1 MKKRILSAVLA
12 CAATMTFTTGAFAE
26 DAVTT
31 ADDENIVA
39 TVDDDASANDATEDD
54 ATSDTP
60 ADDATSDDETSDEAP
75 EEDVA
80 ITVVK
85 FTVDADGIGGADLN
99 DLFLVV
105 DDMRY
110 KWSDVEL
117 VAIVGDGDINVG
129 FAADAE
135 KLGSDA
141 FVFGETEVPE
151 GYEEDEDGIKVE
163 LEIEVDESDIESG
176 KKPCV
181 VVFGKKLIEL
191 FDSTKP
197 DGGEMRISAVE
208 GEVEVVATV
217 KMLDG
222 AVGTPIPTESNDSSE
237 GTTTNPG
244 TGIALAV
251 APAGLAVAFVAV
263 AAVMNKKKRG

>member
-1 MKKRILSAVLA
+1 MKKKILSAVLA

-39 TVDDDASANDATEDD
+39 AVDDDASAN
-54 ATSDTP
+54 
-60 ADDATSDDETSDEAP
+60 DATSDDETSDEAP

-80 ITVVK
+80 MTVVK

-151 GYEEDEDGIKVE
+151 GYEQDEDGIKVE

-222 AVGTPIPTESNDSSE
+222 AVGTPIITEEDNNSGSNNSE

-251 APAGLAVAFVAV
+251 APAALAVAFVSV
-263 AAVMNKKKRG
+263 AAVVSKKKKG